1 MIIIYDAFVE
11 RTEFG
16 NFLIVLG
23 LSQRFAVNYNYSAR
37 LQMQAHWQTN
47 KQRPLVGAI
56 FLALCILILIQAPV
70 GYGHELNRETAVV
83 KAVREVSP
91 AVVNISSAYEVR
103 KRTSPFSGF
112 GLNPFFDEFFKD
124 FFDPRFE
131 RRQQHTSLGS
141 GVIIDGKDGLILT
154 NAHVVQKTGT
164 IKIVLR
170 DEREFEARIVGT
182 DPDSDL
188 AVLKIDSKDRL
199 PAIKMGS
206 SEDLMIGET
215 VIAIGNPFGFSHT
228 VTTGVISAV
237 NRSIRAQERVY
248 HDFIQIDASINPGNS
263 GGPLLNINGDL
274 IGINTAIYAKAQGI
288 GFAIPI
294 DKARKIISDLIQYG
308 EVIQAWIGIT
318 VQNMDESLARYLKVP
333 GAKGIVI
340 KTVEPK
346 SPAKEA
352 GMRESDIILSI
363 DNKKINSFDDYKSVT
378 KGIAAGDTLEAMLWR
393 NGKKQSVVIKTKVYP
408 LELAEDLAFRL
419 LGIKVEDLTKE
430 KRKTYRIYARD
441 GVVIL
446 KIKANSYLDRI
457 GAKAGDVIRQIDDYT
472 IQTSED
478 FKKAVIKSRRKNSVV
493 LLLQRGE
500 QGYYITVTL

>member
-1 MIIIYDAFVE
+1 
-11 RTEFG
+11 
-16 NFLIVLG
+16 
-23 LSQRFAVNYNYSAR
+23 
-37 LQMQAHWQTN
+37 MQAHRQID
-47 KQRPLVGAI
+47 KQRPLIGI
-56 FLALCILILIQAPV
+56 ILLSLCSTILIQASA

-112 GLNPFFDEFFKD
+112 GLNPFFDEFFRD

-131 RRQQHTSLGS
+131 RRQQNTSLGS
-141 GVIIDGKDGLILT
+141 GVIIDGEKGLILT
-154 NAHVVQKTGT
+154 NAHVIQKTGT
-164 IKIVLR
+164 IKVVLQ
-170 DEREFEARIVGT
+170 DEREFEARIVGA

-188 AVLKIDSKDRL
+188 AVLKIESKNQL

-237 NRSIRAQERVY
+237 NRSIRAQDRVY

-294 DKARKIISDLIQYG
+294 GKARKIISDLIQYG

-318 VQNMDESLARYLKVP
+318 VQNMDESLARYLKVQ
-333 GAKGIVI
+333 GDKGIVI

-346 SPAKEA
+346 SPAKKA
-352 GMRESDIILSI
+352 GMQESDIILSL
-363 DNKKINSFDDYKSVT
+363 DNKKINSIDDYKSIT
-378 KGIAAGDTLEAMLWR
+378 KSIAAGDTLHAMLWR
-393 NGKKQSVVIKTKVYP
+393 NGKKHDVAINTKVYP

-419 LGIKVEDLTKE
+419 LGIRVEDLTKK
-430 KRKTYRIYARD
+430 KRKAYRIYARE
-441 GVVIL
+441 GVLISR
-446 KIKANSYLDRI
+446 IKKNSYLDHI
-457 GAKAGDVIRQIDDYT
+457 GAQPGDVIRQIDDYT

-478 FKKAVIKSRRKNSVV
+478 FKKAVIKSRLKNTIV
-493 LLLQRGE
+493 LLVQRGE
-500 QGYYITVTL
+500 QGYYITVSL